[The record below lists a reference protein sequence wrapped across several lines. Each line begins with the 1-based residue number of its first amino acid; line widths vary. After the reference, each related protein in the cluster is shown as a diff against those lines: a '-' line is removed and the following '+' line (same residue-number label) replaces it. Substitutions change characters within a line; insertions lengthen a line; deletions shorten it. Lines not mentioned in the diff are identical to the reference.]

1 MIVFN
6 ILILSDVNP
15 GSSQVDPPALPTDFF
30 SPVGDSPGRWCLGDL
45 PVAKPGSAGVNGDG
59 PVNGGSRVAPP
70 LLLYSSSLGGVVC
83 VGIA

>member
-15 GSSQVDPPALPTDFF
+15 GSSQVDPPALPTDFL
-30 SPVGDSPGRWCLGDL
+30 SLVGDSPDGWCLGDL
-45 PVAKPGSAGVNGDG
+45 PMSKPGVAGVNGDS

-70 LLLYSSSLGGVVC
+70 LLLYSRALGI